1 MPTGSV
7 AALNIKFTADI
18 KGVNK
23 AIREAE
29 KSLKSAT
36 QTFSSIGNQL
46 SLALSAPIAAFVGT
60 SVKAAGELES
70 LKLAMRTTF
79 QGAGRSISEADAEL
93 EKLREAALAPG
104 LDFEQAVK
112 GSLRLQ
118 GVGYSA
124 EKARGILVELAN
136 ALASVGGTADQLDGV
151 TKQFAQMIGK
161 GKVMQDDLR
170 VILENMP
177 NLAKIIK
184 DEFGVTTAEALRDLG
199 VNADQ
204 FVTRLTKRM
213 ETLPRVSGGIAN
225 SIVNAGNAVKMALAN
240 VGESLNKTFNISGK
254 LDQFAE
260 WVSSLAQRFSQL
272 DEGTKRAIAAA
283 ATFAFALG
291 PLLKAMQPIIWVAGQ
306 VNTGFL
312 NLRKMLIE
320 AQSGVLPGFI
330 ARWKAM
336 DVAMKA
342 SVIGA
347 TVAVV
352 LALAAAFLV
361 LQKDMSAAAQAQRS
375 VEQVSKTAADSIAEE
390 KTRAELLVGVIK
402 SETKTR
408 KEKAEALKE
417 LQAISPKYFAG
428 LDEEKAKTT
437 ALDTALSG
445 YVGSIMKAA
454 KAKAAFEQI
463 VALEQKRN
471 QLVQESDPSYWQKFA
486 SFVASGGNAAA
497 YLGDQAKKLGQ
508 NFKENNGIIDAQ
520 IAALTKVVDENSN
533 LTQTVGITSKAIN
546 QNKGE
551 VDDLA
556 KSYRELDKATK
567 LANREKQTKDL
578 GGFKKTISP
587 TISPTITPNIALPEN
602 MGAML
607 PVDRFKEL
615 ADSIGIATDKLTNFK
630 SVSEQLGEVNL
641 NLQGGL
647 IGVGEAF
654 KQAAAVIEEHGS
666 LIEKITYAVADAMAQ
681 SAASGEASF
690 GKIALAAVGAAAKI
704 IRAQIQEAV
713 AAAAFS
719 ALKNVPFPFNIA
731 AAAAAGALASGLFNK
746 LISSVGIPALA
757 QGGVIT
763 GPTTALMGEYPNA
776 RVNPEIVAPEK
787 KLRDI
792 FRGEMGGRGGGTL
805 TARISGRDLLFVLE
819 QAGYD
824 AKRTRGY

>member
-1 MPTGSV
+1 MPGSI
-7 AALNIKFTADI
+7 APGLNFKFTADI
-18 KGVNK
+18 KGVEK
-23 AIREAE
+23 AIKQAE

-36 QTFSSIGNQL
+36 KEFGTIGKEM
-46 SLALSAPIAAFVGT
+46 SLALSAPIAAFVAT
-60 SVKAAGELES
+60 SIKAAGELES

-93 EKLREAALAPG
+93 EKLREVAIAPG

-118 GVGYSA
+118 GVGKSA
-124 EKARGILVELAN
+124 EESRRIIVQLAN

-151 TKQFAQMIGK
+151 TKQFAQILGK
-161 GKVMQDDLR
+161 GKLMQEDLSI
-170 VILENMP
+170 ILENMP
-177 NLAKIIK
+177 NLAKVLK
-184 DEFGVTTAEALRDLG
+184 DEFGTTTAEGLRKLG

-204 FVTRLTKRM
+204 FVTRLTDRM
-213 ETLPRVSGGIAN
+213 STLPRVSGGIAN
-225 SIVNAGNAVKMALAN
+225 SIVNAGNAVKMAFAN
-240 VGESLNKTFNISGK
+240 IGESLNKSFNISGK

-291 PLLKAMQPIIWVAGQ
+291 PLLKAMQPIVWIAGQ
-306 VNTGFL
+306 LNIGFL
-312 NLRKMLIE
+312 TLQKALLQ
-320 AQSGVLPGFI
+320 AQSGALTGFI
-330 ARWKAM
+330 AKWKAL
-336 DVAMKA
+336 DFAMKA
-342 SVIGA
+342 SIIGA

-352 LALAAAFLV
+352 LALGAAFMV
-361 LQKDMSAAAQAQRS
+361 LQKDTSAAAQSQEAYNAAN
-375 VEQVSKTAADSIAEE
+375 KTAEESVAGQVTRVKLLTGVFSDLTKSTDERRAALVELQKIAPDYYKGLDVE
-390 KTRAELLVGVIK
+390 KSKVGQVQAATDMLIMSLIRQAK
-402 SETKTR
+402 VK
-408 KEKAEALKE
+408 EALRQIEENAAKRVHSTE
-417 LQAISPKYFAG
+417 NAQALSFWQSLEANVTGFLYPGAKAVSTLG
-428 LDEEKAKTT
+428 SVTDNLNEQTSALNASDEAMKRIIEENGGMVNAVKTT
-437 ALDTALSG
+437 TATVTDNKDG
-445 YVGSIMKAA
+445 
-454 KAKAAFEQI
+454 
-463 VALEQKRN
+463 
-471 QLVQESDPSYWQKFA
+471 
-486 SFVASGGNAAA
+486 
-497 YLGDQAKKLGQ
+497 
-508 NFKENNGIIDAQ
+508 
-520 IAALTKVVDENSN
+520 VDE
-533 LTQTVGITSKAIN
+533 LT
-546 QNKGE
+546 
-551 VDDLA
+551 

-567 LANREKQTKDL
+567 LATRQKDTKDL
-578 GGFKKTISP
+578 GAFKSTVSP
-587 TISPTITPNIALPEN
+587 TIAPDIALPEN
-602 MGAML
+602 IGSLL

-615 ADSIGIATDKLTNFK
+615 SDSITIATEKLTNFK

-654 KQAAAVIEEHGS
+654 KQAAEVIETHGT
-666 LIEKITYAVADAMAQ
+666 LIEKITYAVADAISQ

-731 AAAAAGALASGLFNK
+731 AAAAAGALASGLFSK

-757 QGGVIT
+757 EGGVIS

>member
-46 SLALSAPIAAFVGT
+46 SLALSAPIAAFVAT

-93 EKLREAALAPG
+93 EKLRIAALAPG
-104 LDFEQAVK
+104 LDFEQAVR

-136 ALASVGGTADQLDGV
+136 ALASVGGTADNLDGV
-151 TKQFAQMIGK
+151 TRQFSQMVGK

-199 VNADQ
+199 VNADE

-225 SIVNAGNAVKMALAN
+225 SIVNAGNAMKMALAR
-240 VGESLNKTFNISGK
+240 VGEELNKTFDITGK
-254 LDQFAE
+254 LDAFAG
-260 WVSSLAQRFSQL
+260 WISGLAERFSNL
-272 DEGTKRAIAAA
+272 SEGTKRAIAAA
-283 ATFAFALG
+283 ATFAFTLG
-291 PLLKAMQPIIWVAGQ
+291 PLLKLMQPLVWVAGQ
-306 VNTGFL
+306 AGIAFL
-312 NLRKMLIE
+312 TLKKTLLE
-320 AQSGVLPGFI
+320 AQSGALTGFI
-330 ARWKAM
+330 TKWKAL

-342 SVIGA
+342 SIIGA

-352 LALAAAFLV
+352 LALAAAFVV
-361 LQKDMSAAAQAQRS
+361 LQKDMSATAQAERA
-375 VEQVSKTAADSIAEE
+375 VTATRDAAVASIATERANIEVLTRIAGDEKKSKQERLGAMKELIAISPTYSKALKDETIDTDALKAATDDLVNSMIRSATARKATEDIAAIDEQLRHLADNSAPSFFQTLGNALMSGGVAFGNYSGLMDKQAKTQTENMEKNRAALE
-390 KTRAELLVGVIK
+390 KTREELLKLATENVHVFGTQK
-402 SETKTR
+402 ETTKG
-408 KEKAEALKE
+408 LKDNKDAADE
-417 LQAISPKYFAG
+417 LA
-428 LDEEKAKTT
+428 D
-437 ALDTALSG
+437 
-445 YVGSIMKAA
+445 
-454 KAKAAFEQI
+454 
-463 VALEQKRN
+463 
-471 QLVQESDPSYWQKFA
+471 
-486 SFVASGGNAAA
+486 
-497 YLGDQAKKLGQ
+497 
-508 NFKENNGIIDAQ
+508 
-520 IAALTKVVDENSN
+520 
-533 LTQTVGITSKAIN
+533 
-546 QNKGE
+546 
-551 VDDLA
+551 
-556 KSYRELDKATK
+556 SYRNLDKATK
-567 LANREKQTKDL
+567 LANRQKQTKDL

-587 TISPTITPNIALPEN
+587 TITPDIALPEN
-602 MGAML
+602 IGSSL

-615 ADSIGIATDKLTNFK
+615 SDSITIATDKLTNFK
-630 SVSEQLGEVNL
+630 SVSEQLGEINL

-654 KQAAAVIEEHGS
+654 KQAAAIIEEHGS
-666 LIEKITYAVADAMAQ
+666 LIEKITYAVADSIAQ

-731 AAAAAGALASGLFNK
+731 AAAAAGALASGLFSK

-757 QGGVIT
+757 EGGVIT
-763 GPTTALMGEYPNA
+763 GPTTALMGEYANA

-792 FRGEMGGRGGGTL
+792 FRGEMKGGGGGTL